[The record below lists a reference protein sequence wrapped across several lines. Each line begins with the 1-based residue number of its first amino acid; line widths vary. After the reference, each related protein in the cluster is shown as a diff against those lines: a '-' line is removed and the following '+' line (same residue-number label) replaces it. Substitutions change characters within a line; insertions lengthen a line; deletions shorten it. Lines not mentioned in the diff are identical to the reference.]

1 MRKDTHP
8 VYHAQATIQCA
19 CGNSITVGS
28 TQQSIDIEVCSACHP
43 FYTGEKRG
51 AVRGGRVERFQSHL
65 QKKEEFQTKKQ
76 PAPSSSKKKTKPSTP
91 KSKKQS
97 PATSKSRAVKSSA
110 QKAKKQ
116 SPK

>member
-1 MRKDTHP
+1 MKKDTHP
-8 VYHAQATIQCA
+8 AYHAQATIQCA

-65 QKKEEFQTKKQ
+65 QKKEAFQTKKQ
-76 PAPSSSKKKTKPSTP
+76 PAPSSPKRKTKTSTQ

-97 PATSKSRAVKSSA
+97 PAKAEVKKPA
-110 QKAKKQ
+110 PKTKKQ